1 MRFHE
6 MNNRAKL
13 GRVNEFRVW
22 RAAQAVDWDCTSHD
36 LAQELGLS
44 RGAVQRICKRRGWAD
59 KLADALAGGY
69 AVREVD
75 VSMKYGAMQ

>member
-1 MRFHE
+1 MKFHE
-6 MNNRAKL
+6 LNDRARL

-22 RAAQAVDWDCTSHD
+22 RAAQAVDWDCTSQD

-44 RGAVQRICKRRGWAD
+44 RGAVLKICKRRGWTH
-59 KLADALAGGY
+59 KLADAQAGGY

-75 VSMKYGAMQ
+75 GSMKYGVMQ